1 MNLLVA
7 EDDTTMR
14 QMIAIL
20 LSRRN
25 ITCTLVEDGKKA
37 VEAWESGGHELILMD
52 VQMPYVDGLEATR
65 IIREK
70 EKERGSGE
78 HITIIA
84 MTAHAMDK
92 DRDNCLKAG
101 MDDYISKPIEFNELM
116 SLINS
121 YAGSRPEVT
130 A

>member
-1 MNLLVA
+1 MNVLVA

-25 ITCTLVEDGKKA
+25 ISCTLAEDGKKA
-37 VEAWESGGHELILMD
+37 VEAWESGEHELILMD
-52 VQMPYVDGLEATR
+52 VQMPNLDGLEATR

-70 EKERGSGE
+70 ERGTG
-78 HITIIA
+78 HHVTIIA
-84 MTAHAMDK
+84 MTAHAMDQ
-92 DRDNCLKAG
+92 DRENCLEAG
-101 MDDYISKPIEFNELM
+101 MDDYISKPIEFKELI
-116 SLINS
+116 SLINKYTES
-121 YAGSRPEVT
+121 KPEVT